1 MPMLKVRT
9 VSTRWAGGMRAVSD
23 AGGFEIVVDEPADS
37 GGTDTGPQ
45 PTDLFLASLSSCFT
59 LSLVWVAKR
68 RGIELSG
75 LRVSA
80 VGEYQGMKFTRISI
94 TVTADNPREDLEQLI
109 PDAQRV
115 CYVTNT
121 LREQPDLTFTL
132 G

>member
-1 MPMLKVRT
+1 MERVRT
-9 VSTRWAGGMRAVSD
+9 VSTRWTGGMRAVTD
-23 AGGFEIVVDEPADS
+23 AGGFEIVVDEPADA

>member
-1 MPMLKVRT
+1 MERVRT
-9 VSTRWAGGMRAVSD
+9 VSTRWTGGMRAVTD
-23 AGGFEIVVDEPADS
+23 AGGFEIVVDEPADA

-59 LSLVWVAKR
+59 LSLVWAAKR
-68 RGIELSG
+68 RGIELAG
-75 LRVSA
+75 LQVSA

-94 TVTADNPREDLEQLI
+94 TVTADTRREDLEQLI

-121 LREQPDLTFTL
+121 LRQQPDLTMTV